1 MILSALASSGESSEQ
16 FWMYLNLDM
25 VAPQT
30 FARTFTKP
38 GSSLY
43 KNASRSKH
51 SDFAPE
57 MGALLKRICPLNN
70 TYIYIYIYY

>member
-1 MILSALASSGESSEQ
+1 MLFTYKLVYHTITNMYMRQNGNALQYASEELRSEQ

-38 GSSLY
+38 GSRLY
-43 KNASRSKH
+43 
-51 SDFAPE
+51 
-57 MGALLKRICPLNN
+57 
-70 TYIYIYIYY
+70 

>member
-1 MILSALASSGESSEQ
+1 MNWQVNRFNSLNLVRLRGGDGRPARRGSGSEQ

-38 GSSLY
+38 GVRLY
-43 KNASRSKH
+43 
-51 SDFAPE
+51 
-57 MGALLKRICPLNN
+57 
-70 TYIYIYIYY
+70 